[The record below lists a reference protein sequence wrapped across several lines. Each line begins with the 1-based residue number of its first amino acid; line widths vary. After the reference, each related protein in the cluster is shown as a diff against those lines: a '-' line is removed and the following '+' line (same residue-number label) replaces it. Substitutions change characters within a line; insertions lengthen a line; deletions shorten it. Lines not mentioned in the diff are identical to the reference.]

1 MNVKTNVAKQFLQ
14 LIDKHFPPEQKYHKI
29 FNRNTVKVSYSCMPN
44 IATIIQSHN
53 RKTLSRKPPPSRDCN
68 CRAKENCPLQGKCL
82 ASGIVYRAKVKTSA
96 DDDGVNYIGLTENTF
111 KDRLYKHKNSFKDEK
126 KRKSTELSKHIWS
139 LKDKKTKQFSIE
151 WSIIDKAA
159 AYSNG
164 SKRCDLCLTEKFN
177 IIFQKY
183 PLLNKRNELL
193 SNCRHVNKYLLQN
206 FKQKPPEQY
215 DKENNTAPTNI

>member
-29 FNRNTVKVSYSCMPN
+29 FNRNTVKVSYSCIPN

-111 KDRLYKHKNSFKDEK
+111 KTDFTNIKILSKMR
-126 KRKSTELSKHIWS
+126 RKSTELSKHIWS
-139 LKDKKTKQFSIE
+139 LKDKK
-151 WSIIDKAA
+151 
-159 AYSNG
+159 
-164 SKRCDLCLTEKFN
+164 
-177 IIFQKY
+177 
-183 PLLNKRNELL
+183 L
-193 SNCRHVNKYLLQN
+193 SNLALNGQSST
-206 FKQKPPEQY
+206 KPPL
-215 DKENNTAPTNI
+215 TAMGQRDAIFA